1 MSRRRSKDPTDS
13 IRITIPRSIHDR
25 IKAELGYD
33 ASRSAWISK
42 ACLMRLQEERPG
54 LDEYSTMR
62 LMSELR
68 YREECNDEM
77 KGIISYWLDQLAI
90 ALNPSSK
97 P

>member
-1 MSRRRSKDPTDS
+1 MSRRRAANPTKALS
-13 IRITIPRSIHDR
+13 ITLPQSLIDQIES
-25 IKAELGYD
+25 ELSHTQ
-33 ASRSAWISK
+33 SRSAWIAK
-42 ACLMRLQEERPG
+42 ACAMRLQEERPG

-68 YREECNDEM
+68 YREECNGEM

-90 ALNPSSK
+90 ASNPSSK

>member
-1 MSRRRSKDPTDS
+1 
-13 IRITIPRSIHDR
+13 
-25 IKAELGYD
+25 
-33 ASRSAWISK
+33 
-42 ACLMRLQEERPG
+42 MRLQEERPG